1 MNNKN
6 NKKTEK
12 RIDGIDVEGLLAKAA
27 VSSSIVTSALDKL
40 KVKQAEEQES
50 KIIEYFQRIQ
60 REKAAT
66 IVDLRNARRVEAYH
80 KRKLQIIVTAEE
92 QFMKTGDIDAYNE
105 FVSEQ
110 LAKLRI

>member
-12 RIDGIDVEGLLAKAA
+12 RIDGIDVESLLAKAA
-27 VSSSIVTSALDKL
+27 ISSSIVTSALDKL

-50 KIIEYFQRIQ
+50 KIIGHFQRIQ
-60 REKAAT
+60 RVKDAS
-66 IVDLRNARRVEAYH
+66 IVDLRHTRKVEAYH

-105 FVSEQ
+105 FVNEQ
-110 LAKLRI
+110 FAKLRI